1 MKLLPLVGAATA
13 AISAASSS
21 SSSIAAVVASSQLSR
36 RTSTRT
42 LNDADGNTYAYL
54 ESLSGYALKYSH
66 CVRVKIL
73 QEYDD
78 DSVEGN
84 VNFYNGRYHAQ
95 YSIYATFQVCGDGNY
110 YDSSSQCSA
119 CDYDVEYAA
128 PMDDYL
134 KTSLEYW
141 QRECE
146 NDGSSSSC
154 TAFGNDNDDDESQY
168 TECVAAFQED
178 GMQLYYGPQC
188 GDDGGIV
195 IGVFYDNECTIK
207 TKHESPSL
215 DYLKFGVVQS
225 GCVDCSSDQG
235 QNTCKNLYGEAYHC
249 MSGTDQ
255 RGQNDQMSVCSTVKK
270 ATTSVDY
277 SGVKKR
283 HAGADLFVKVFLALL
298 TLSLIG
304 MFLFLSYAYYYRHK
318 LAERDRMETDQQ
330 ISDADYNMDGYGG
343 GGGGERPMG
352 HGGSQTLKKK
362 LLLPTKSALFFVG

>member
-1 MKLLPLVGAATA
+1 MASMKLLSLVGAATA
-13 AISAASSS
+13 AVSAAASSS
-21 SSSIAAVVASSQLSR
+21 SITAVAASSPLSR

-54 ESLSGYALKYSH
+54 QSLYGYSLKYSH
-66 CVRVKIL
+66 CVRVKIP

-78 DSVEGN
+78 DAVEGN

-95 YSIYATFQVCGDGNY
+95 YSIYATFHVCGDGNY
-110 YDSSSQCSA
+110 GSSSQCSA
-119 CDYDVEYAA
+119 CDFDVEYAA
-128 PMDDYL
+128 PMDEYL
-134 KTSLEYW
+134 ESSMQYW
-141 QRECE
+141 QRACE

-154 TAFGNDNDDDESQY
+154 STFDNENDDDESQY

-188 GDDGGIV
+188 SDDGGIV

-235 QNTCKNLYGEAYHC
+235 QNTCTNLYGEAYHC
-249 MSGTDQ
+249 MSGQDQ

-270 ATTSVDY
+270 AMTSVDY

-283 HAGADLFVKVFLALL
+283 HSGKDLFVKVFISFL

-304 MFLFLSYAYYYRHK
+304 MLLFFSYSYYYRHK
-318 LAERDRMETDQQ
+318 LAERERMEMDHQ
-330 ISDADYNMDGYGG
+330 ISSADYNMAGYE
-343 GGGGERPMG
+343 GGGGEEPDG
-352 HGGSQTLKKK
+352 HGGSL
-362 LLLPTKSALFFVG
+362 A